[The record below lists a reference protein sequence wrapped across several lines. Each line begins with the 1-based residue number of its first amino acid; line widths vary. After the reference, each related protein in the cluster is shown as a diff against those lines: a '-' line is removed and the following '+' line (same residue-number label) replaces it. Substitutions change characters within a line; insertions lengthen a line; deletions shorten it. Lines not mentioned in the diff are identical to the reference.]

1 MSINKNVAVFV
12 GLALALAVV
21 GMASPVSAAALTQA
35 QVDAIIGLLQSFG
48 ADQSTISN
56 VQASLTGGTPTGG
69 CTGGTTGGYV
79 FNTNLTMGSKG
90 VDVTNL
96 QKVLNSDADTIVAAS
111 GVGSAGNES
120 SYFGALTKS
129 AVIKFQKKYGITPA
143 VGYVGAI
150 TRAKL
155 NTMGGVVVVPPPGT
169 VPPVVPA
176 GTGLTVSAA
185 VQPGGQLAPLSAAR
199 IRMTKVTF
207 TAGNDG
213 DVVVNSLVAER
224 GGPSVDAD
232 ISGIVLLDETGAQLG
247 LAKTLNSA
255 HQVTLSEPFTVKAGQ
270 SRTMTLALN
279 RPATDT
285 DSSSA
290 GAVFSLSLVAVNTSA
305 TVTGSLP
312 IVGT

>member
-69 CTGGTTGGYV
+69 TGGTVGSYV

-143 VGYVGAI
+143 EPTPEAA
-150 TRAKL
+150 TW
-155 NTMGGVVVVPPPGT
+155 
-169 VPPVVPA
+169 
-176 GTGLTVSAA
+176 VSAFEF
-185 VQPGGQLAPLSAAR
+185 
-199 IRMTKVTF
+199 KTF
-207 TAGNDG
+207 C
-213 DVVVNSLVAER
+213 R
-224 GGPSVDAD
+224 F
-232 ISGIVLLDETGAQLG
+232 I
-247 LAKTLNSA
+247 
-255 HQVTLSEPFTVKAGQ
+255 
-270 SRTMTLALN
+270 
-279 RPATDT
+279 
-285 DSSSA
+285 
-290 GAVFSLSLVAVNTSA
+290 TSA
-305 TVTGSLP
+305 PVLP
-312 IVGT
+312 IVMNLQKVLN